1 MGDLVAH
8 LHSPVNQVIVGS
20 TPPITQSRGTPSPRA
35 CLPALCLILCMP
47 SAPAF
52 LGMPFVCLEAPLSLD
67 SRIGTASESRAFRRR
82 AEEVKGK
89 RGIFIVLC
97 VLKKAAFIGVL
108 KLIKFIRGS
117 EEGSCIPQ
125 AL

>member
-1 MGDLVAH
+1 M
-8 LHSPVNQVIVGS
+8 P
-20 TPPITQSRGTPSPRA
+20 A
-35 CLPALCLILCMP
+35 CLPACAVSDSLH
-47 SAPAF
+47 AFRPAF